1 MPPIFVVP
9 DFDHPFE
16 LHLPEYE
23 EVFDPEEKVF
33 KAVLVAGANFKARW
47 VKSRAEERTLEDSV
61 RIAAHTTKL
70 LLALGMDIEE
80 DTAEQEEW
88 VKLNPPKKHKT
99 EVHRL
104 PDGMDPID
112 IFKLMHVAVR
122 DESIVNTPKKY
133 KLQDGL
139 YKKIINEL
147 GEIKEIPYLDME
159 FDFNGKKIRSPSKL
173 NRNKLRQ
180 PLTAGIAAVALPPND
195 LYTSAVGAKLSAL
208 LNEYDKQIVK
218 DAVQLRTYITNK
230 LIEIS
235 NCGAPKD
242 ELRAL
247 ELLGKIS
254 DIGLFVEKSEVNI
267 THTNAAT
274 LEHAIKDKIN
284 RMLGRANIDIDEGN
298 FTPIPINV
306 SPVSRNGT
314 STQET

>member
-1 MPPIFVVP
+1 MTAISVVP

-61 RIAAHTTKL
+61 RIAARTTEV
-70 LLALGMDIEE
+70 LLALGMDIDQ
-80 DTAEQEEW
+80 DTAEQQEW
-88 VKLNPPKKHKT
+88 VKLNPPKKHKK

-112 IFKLMHVAVR
+112 IFKIMHVAVR
-122 DESIVNTPKKY
+122 NEAVVNTPKKY
-133 KLQDGL
+133 KLQEGVYKQVTNGL
-139 YKKIINEL
+139 GKVHEVPFLDIEL
-147 GEIKEIPYLDME
+147 DL
-159 FDFNGKKIRSPSKL
+159 NGKKIKSPSKL

-180 PLTAGIAAVALPPND
+180 PLTAGMPAVALPPSD

-235 NCGAPKD
+235 NCGTPKD

-274 LEHAIKDKIN
+274 IEHAIKDKIN
-284 RMLGRANIDIDEGN
+284 RMLGRANIEIEEGN
-298 FTPIPINV
+298 FQPIPINV
-306 SPVSRNGT
+306 SPVPRNG
-314 STQET
+314 SSAQET

>member
-1 MPPIFVVP
+1 MTAISVIP

-23 EVFDPEEKVF
+23 EVYDPEEKVF

-61 RIAAHTTKL
+61 RIAARTTEVL
-70 LLALGMDIEE
+70 IALGMDINKDTEE
-80 DTAEQEEW
+80 QAEWRKE
-88 VKLNPPKKHKT
+88 NPPKKNKQ

-112 IFKLMHVAVR
+112 IFKLVHAAVR
-122 DESIVNTPKKY
+122 NESIVNTPKKY
-133 KLQDGL
+133 KLQEGI
-139 YKKIINEL
+139 YKKITNEL
-147 GEIKEIPYLDME
+147 GEVKVVPFLDME
-159 FDFNGKKIRSPSKL
+159 LNMNGKKIRSPNTL

-180 PLTAGIAAVALPPND
+180 LGTAGIAAVALAPND
-195 LYTSAVGAKLSAL
+195 IYTSAVGAKLSAL

-235 NCGAPKD
+235 NCGTPKD

-284 RMLGRANIDIDEGN
+284 RMLGRANIEIEEGN
-298 FTPIPINV
+298 FQPLPINV
-306 SPVSRNGT
+306 TPVSRDGAS
-314 STQET
+314 ST